1 MNTLKKFITAL
12 TLSTLGFAFTTSAT
26 PIYTEWDF
34 IVDSAF
40 TSFAYTA
47 GDGATNETMD
57 NILLTA
63 PTILAW
69 GDQVS
74 QSSLDISSGSL
85 GNVTGDDLPSG
96 TAVQTALLIHNNISI
111 PDDSK
116 FLDTATL
123 STLLQLVPANTP
135 FPAPVLGNALAFDIL
150 FKETLNTP
158 GLCGGVPCGNDIFI
172 MTMPPGVIFDGSEGT
187 LNQQFSIFE
196 HTYNIELKLVSTLNG
211 TGLSVLHN
219 DICDRV
225 AGADAD
231 CIGLTTIEGQSNE
244 FQVMM
249 TITYVPEPSTILLL
263 SLALFGIVASM
274 KNKHI

>member
-85 GNVTGDDLPSG
+85 GNITGDDLPSG

-123 STLLQLVPANTP
+123 STLLQLVPANAG
-135 FPAPVLGNALAFDIL
+135 FPPPVLGNAIAFDIL
-150 FKETLNTP
+150 FKETLNTG
-158 GLCGGVPCGNDIFI
+158 GLCGGVLCENDIFI
-172 MTMPPGVIFDGSEGT
+172 MTMPPGVIFDGDEGT
-187 LNQQFSIFE
+187 LNQQFSILE
-196 HTYNIELKLVSTLNG
+196 HTYNIELKLVSTDNG

-225 AGADAD
+225 DGAGED
-231 CIGLTTIEGQSNE
+231 CIGLTTFEGQSNE
-244 FQVMM
+244 FKVMM